1 MIAVVFRPHTLS
13 LFLGIPSSELY
24 NRETD
29 GRDLNVRSLDELA
42 ARTIESDDGRKHRD
56 TVIIYARVA
65 PKTADAIRKRAAS
78 ENATLGEIL
87 EKHLKL

>member
-1 MIAVVFRPHTLS
+1 MP
-13 LFLGIPSSELY
+13 SEL
-24 NRETD
+24 RS
-29 GRDLNVRSLDELA
+29 GRGGARS
-42 ARTIESDDGRKHRD
+42 RSGRKHRD